1 MSQNSF
7 TGSVPSTE
15 KPVGVLTLSLAD
27 AIQRGLRQNL
37 GLVLGDQNTRQAR
50 ARELRARSQLR
61 PSLTAHVADTE
72 QQINLAAYG
81 FNFHFPG
88 INIPAIVGPFNVFD
102 ARAYFSQ
109 SVLNFQLRDNAHAS
123 EQLTRAAEFTQKDS
137 RDMVVLLVAAG
148 YLQVIADEARVGEA
162 RVEVDTASTLF
173 QRAQDQLKAGLAPA
187 LDSLRA
193 QVELQTEQTRL
204 RSLDND
210 LAKDRLAMARLIG
223 LPLSQNYVLSDK
235 VPYAEL
241 TPPDL
246 TAAIDQALKTR
257 ADYQSADARVKA
269 AEATKR
275 AAIAERYPSV
285 AVNADY
291 GDQGPSPWNSHG
303 TFTAGVGVNFPLWQG
318 GRIRSDVEE
327 SDTELQQRMAEL
339 SDLRGRIE
347 YDVRAAVLD
356 LQTAADQLQVS
367 RSSVDLARQ
376 ALTQARDRFSAGV
389 ADNIEVVQAQNS
401 VAGATTSY
409 IDSLYAHNVAKVS
422 LARAMGVAEQGV
434 TQYLGGK

>member
-1 MSQNSF
+1 
-7 TGSVPSTE
+7 
-15 KPVGVLTLSLAD
+15 
-27 AIQRGLRQNL
+27 
-37 GLVLGDQNTRQAR
+37 
-50 ARELRARSQLR
+50 
-61 PSLTAHVADTE
+61 
-72 QQINLAAYG
+72 
-81 FNFHFPG
+81 
-88 INIPAIVGPFNVFD
+88 
-102 ARAYFSQ
+102 
-109 SVLNFQLRDNAHAS
+109 
-123 EQLTRAAEFTQKDS
+123 
-137 RDMVVLLVAAG
+137 MVVLLVAAG